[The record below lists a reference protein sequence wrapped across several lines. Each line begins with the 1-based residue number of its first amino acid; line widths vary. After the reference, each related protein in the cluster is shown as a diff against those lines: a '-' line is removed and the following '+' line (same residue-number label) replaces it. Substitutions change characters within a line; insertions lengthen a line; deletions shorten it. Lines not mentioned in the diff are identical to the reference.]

1 METHSEGVRVNITMA
16 DKRNAEWKNGWAL
29 VLAAAAGFA
38 FYSILPNAMGLF
50 VQPLSDEFGWSHA
63 QVYVGMSITSVVT
76 IFLSPFV
83 GALID
88 RVGVRKVALPG
99 LALASLSIS
108 SLALADGGIVQ
119 WMSLWIVLALVLLLI
134 KATVW
139 TAAITATFDEARSL
153 AIAFAISGTAFASV
167 IVPPLSQLLIASF
180 GWRTAFV
187 LLGLGYGSIAFIMSA
202 LFLYDAHDRK
212 VAASTIAPVLSG
224 LSLKQAFAT
233 PALVKI
239 GLACFLT
246 MFVGVGVAVN
256 QVPIIVKAGVT
267 REDAAYLASLYGV
280 SGILGKFVTGWLMD
294 KFHAGMIGGFTLLVA
309 ALSYLL
315 LLEQV
320 GSISLIMLGLVLIG
334 YSNGSKLQ
342 ICAYLTGVYGGVK
355 NYGKIFG
362 VMSSGIA
369 LGGGLGPMVVGMFY
383 DASGSYTYF
392 MLLAVVVTF
401 IAACLLFSLGPVPKR
416 FQG

>member
-1 METHSEGVRVNITMA
+1 MEMRFEDIKTNTTTA
-16 DKRNAEWKNGWAL
+16 DKRKAEWKSGWAL
-29 VLAAAAGFA
+29 VLAAAMGFA

-63 QVYVGMSITSVVT
+63 QVYSGMSITSVVT

-108 SLALADGGIVQ
+108 SLAFADGGIIQ
-119 WMSLWIVLALVLLLI
+119 WISLWIVLALVLLLI

-139 TAAITATFDEARSL
+139 TAAITATFDEARSM
-153 AIAFAISGTAFASV
+153 AIAFAISGTALASV
-167 IVPPLSQLLIASF
+167 IVPPLSQVLIASF
-180 GWRTAFV
+180 GWRIAFV
-187 LLGLGYGSIAFIMSA
+187 LLGLGYGSIAFLLSA
-202 LFLYDAHDRK
+202 LFLYDARNK
-212 VAASTIAPVLSG
+212 KSGTSTSVAMLSG

-267 REDAAYLASLYGV
+267 REDAAYLASLYGI

-294 KFHAGMIGGFTLLVA
+294 KFHAGVIGGFTLLVA

-369 LGGGLGPMVVGMFY
+369 LGGGLGPLAVGMFY
-383 DASGSYTYF
+383 DVSGTYTYF
-392 MLLAVVVTF
+392 MLMAVILTF
-401 IAACLLFSLGPVPKR
+401 VAACLLFSLGPVPKK